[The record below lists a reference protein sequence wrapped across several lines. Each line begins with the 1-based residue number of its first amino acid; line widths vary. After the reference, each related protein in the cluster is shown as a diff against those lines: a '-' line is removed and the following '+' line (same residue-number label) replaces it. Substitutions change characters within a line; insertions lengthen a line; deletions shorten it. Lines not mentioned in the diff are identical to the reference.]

1 MRWRIKYLALADRS
15 IGEAVVE
22 ADSVESAEAAVNDAN
37 RVALDVRPATRIGWA
52 VPGGKRRASIPLF
65 CEELKALLDAG
76 LNLVEALS
84 TLRAGIED
92 RASAA
97 LVARLHER
105 ILDGKKFSH
114 ALEAE
119 PEVPRVLVAV
129 VKGSEFT
136 SGVAHALGRYLDYH
150 RGLDELKNRLISA
163 SIYPGIVLGLGLVIV
178 LFLLGYVVPQFSQ
191 IYEQHAST
199 MSAGSALIL
208 RLGRL
213 VATHS
218 LAVAGAVAVVVA
230 AAAGALW
237 RWRSTGMKADR
248 IRSIPVAGP
257 VLTDLEHAR
266 VFETLSMLV
275 GGGFPVPTA
284 LGIGTQVALTEHM
297 ATALDGVRRDVESG
311 LALNGSLRSRGI
323 GDEVAIRLTAAGEN
337 SGNLAGALGHAG
349 EHFARRF
356 ARRIERLS
364 RVIEPVLLIVVG
376 TTIGVIVLLMYM
388 PIFDLAGSLR

>member
-15 IGEAVVE
+15 IGETVVE
-22 ADSVESAEAAVNDAN
+22 ADSVESAEAEVNDAN
-37 RVALDVRPATRIGWA
+37 RVALDIRPA
-52 VPGGKRRASIPLF
+52 ASVAWSIRFGRSRPSIALF

-84 TLRAGIED
+84 TLRAGIDD

-97 LVARLHER
+97 LVARLHEQV
-105 ILDGKKFSH
+105 LQGKRFSQ

-119 PEVPRVLVAV
+119 TDVPRVLVAV

-136 SGVAHALGRYLDYH
+136 SGVAHALGRYLEYH

-191 IYEQHAST
+191 IYAQHAST
-199 MSAGSALIL
+199 MSTGSALIL
-208 RLGRL
+208 RLGRF
-213 VATHS
+213 VAGHP
-218 LAVAGAVAVVVA
+218 LAVVAAVAVSIAGAVF
-230 AAAGALW
+230 ALR
-237 RWRSTGMKADR
+237 RWRSRGMKADQL
-248 IRSIPVAGP
+248 RSIPIAGG
-257 VLTDLEHAR
+257 LLGDLEHAR

-284 LGIGTQVALTEHM
+284 LGIGIQVALTEH
-297 ATALDGVRRDVESG
+297 TADVLKSVRHDVEG
-311 LALNGSLRSRGI
+311 GATLNASLRRHGV
-323 GDEVAIRLTAAGEN
+323 GDEVAARLTAAGEN

-356 ARRIERLS
+356 VRRTERLS
-364 RVIEPVLLIVVG
+364 RIIEPVLLIIVG
-376 TTIGVIVLLMYM
+376 ATIGFIVLLMYM
-388 PIFDLAGSLR
+388 PIFDLAGSIR